1 MAKEFDFEGLDS
13 VTEGV
18 NLRAANNLID
28 DLEAMRAKN
37 IPIDKLTMK
46 ELQGKIKELM
56 DLQTAF
62 GSASPK
68 EIGVALTKLR
78 NIQNQELEEIA

>member
-13 VTEGV
+13 VAEGV
-18 NLRAANNLID
+18 NLRAANKLIE
-28 DLEAMRAKN
+28 DLEAMRAKD
-37 IPIDKLTMK
+37 IPVDKLTLK

-62 GSASPK
+62 GSAAPK
-68 EIGVALTKLR
+68 EIGVALAKLR
-78 NIQNQELEEIA
+78 NIHTQELETA